1 MVMAIG
7 NINLNLQMMIFK
19 IWLKKNRENK
29 NNKIM
34 NKNKV
39 IYEKIY
45 KLIISKFLK
54 KINENKKKLLK

>member
-7 NINLNLQMMIFK
+7 KINLNLQMMIFK

-39 IYEKIY
+39 IYD
-45 KLIISKFLK
+45 KF
-54 KINENKKKLLK
+54 IN